1 MSDGFY
7 TIELEGVLDSVR
19 LVYENDVKKRVFF
32 LDFGLKSG
40 EVLVDVVDGEYK
52 NLLTEEVVVVRDGKV
67 LLTSEPI
74 IFDVNKPYKC

>member
-7 TIELEGVLDSVR
+7 TIELEDVLDSVR
-19 LVYENDVKKRVFF
+19 LVYENDVEKRVFVF
-32 LDFGLKSG
+32 DFGLKSG

-67 LLTSEPI
+67 SLTSEPI
-74 IFDVNKPYKC
+74 IFDVNKSYKC